1 MNSTMQAATY
11 ASAAGFAILN
21 VPVPQVGL
29 GELLVR
35 VRSAAICGTDLKIVR
50 HGSRRAAPGQ
60 RLVLGHEFA
69 GTVEATGAGVTG
81 YPPGLG
87 VGVAPNFGCGHCAA
101 CIRGLANMCASFSA
115 FGIDRDGAHASFVCV
130 PAAAVAQGNV
140 VALPPQAPWPE
151 VALAEPLS
159 CVFNAQRGAR
169 LAPGE
174 RVAVYGAGPMGLL
187 HVLLAVAS
195 GAAAVVAVDL
205 DPRRRAS
212 ATALG
217 ATAAVE
223 GGGKAGEARIR
234 DAIGGHGADVVILAV
249 PVAALVP
256 EALTLLAPFGRLCL
270 FAGLIRGQSDVA
282 MDANLIHYR
291 NLVVT
296 GSSGGSNAD
305 YRAALDLILTRRVD
319 VRPVISHT
327 FPLAQLREAYDMAL
341 CGQGL
346 KIVLT
351 AE

>member
-1 MNSTMQAATY
+1 MMSTMQAATH
-11 ASAAGFAILN
+11 ASDTGFDIRE
-21 VPVPQVGL
+21 VPVPRVGP

-35 VRSAAICGTDLKIVR
+35 VRSAAICGTDLKIMR

-69 GTVEATGAGVTG
+69 GTVEESGAGVTG
-81 YPPGLG
+81 YPSGLC
-87 VGVAPNFGCGHCAA
+87 VGVAPNFGCGRCDA
-101 CIRGLANMCASFSA
+101 CIRGLANMCAGYSA
-115 FGIDRDGAHASFVCV
+115 FGIDRDGAHAPYVCV

-140 VALPPQAPWPE
+140 VALPPRAVWAE

-174 RVAVYGAGPMGLL
+174 RVLIYGAGPMGLL

-195 GAAAVVAVDL
+195 GASAVVVVDP
-205 DPRRRAS
+205 DPRRRAA

-223 GGGKAGEARIR
+223 GGMTGDACVRDVLGE
-234 DAIGGHGADVVILAV
+234 HGADVVFLAV
-249 PVAALVP
+249 SVPAPVP
-256 EALTLLAPFGRLCL
+256 EALKLLAPFGRLCL
-270 FAGLIRGQSDVA
+270 FAGLIKGQSEVA
-282 MDANLIHYR
+282 LDANLIHYR

-305 YRAALDLILTRRVD
+305 YRAALDLIVARRVD

-327 FPLAQLREAYDMAL
+327 FALTQLREAYDMAL
-341 CGQGL
+341 SGQGL